1 MQEAKEKIEADVA
14 ALNVKIQSQLA
25 EKHSLELHCASLGS
39 HLDQEKEKSRTL
51 AHEVDKL
58 TAAKNLLSGHMD
70 YLVKTQEQMKMLLDK
85 DRLTI
90 KALEV
95 ENLKLNA
102 MCSDLRVQITKGLKE
117 QIKQSERT
125 VVAYEARDK
134 SRDLLKL
141 MTEST
146 RKAAGLLEAVKK
158 ENIMLKAKINESERL
173 QQDQIAS
180 K

>member
-1 MQEAKEKIEADVA
+1 
-14 ALNVKIQSQLA
+14 
-25 EKHSLELHCASLGS
+25 
-39 HLDQEKEKSRTL
+39 
-51 AHEVDKL
+51 
-58 TAAKNLLSGHMD
+58 MD

-90 KALEV
+90 KALEE
-95 ENLKLNA
+95 ENPKLKA
-102 MCSDLRVQITKGLKE
+102 TCSDLRVQITKGLKE

-134 SRDLLKL
+134 SRNYLKL

-146 RKAAGLLEAVKK
+146 RKATTLLEVVKK
-158 ENIMLKAKINESERL
+158 ENDMLKAKINDFERL

>member
-1 MQEAKEKIEADVA
+1 VQEAKEKIEADVA
-14 ALNVKIQSQLA
+14 ALNVKLQSQLA
-25 EKHSLELHCASLGS
+25 EKHSLELHYASLGS

-51 AHEVDKL
+51 AHEVDKR
-58 TAAKNLLSGHMD
+58 TAAKGLLSGHMD
-70 YLVKTQEQMKMLLDK
+70 YLVKTQEQMKMFLDK

-90 KALEV
+90 KALEE

-102 MCSDLRVQITKGLKE
+102 TCSDLRVQITKDLKE

-134 SRDLLKL
+134 SRDLLKM
-141 MTEST
+141 MTESS
-146 RKAAGLLEAVKK
+146 RKEAALLKAVKK
-158 ENIMLKAKINESERL
+158 ENIMLKAKINEFECL
-173 QQDQIAS
+173 QPDQIAS

>member
-1 MQEAKEKIEADVA
+1 VA

-25 EKHSLELHCASLGS
+25 EKHSLELHCSSLGS

-58 TAAKNLLSGHMD
+58 TAAKGLLSGHMN

-102 MCSDLRVQITKGLKE
+102 TCSDLRVQITKGLKE
-117 QIKQSERT
+117 QSERT

-158 ENIMLKAKINESERL
+158 ENIMLKAKINEFEHL

>member
-1 MQEAKEKIEADVA
+1 VQEAKEKIEANVA
-14 ALNVKIQSQLA
+14 TLNVKIQSQLA
-25 EKHSLELHCASLGS
+25 KTHSLKLHCASPSS
-39 HLDQEKEKSRTL
+39 HLDQEKEKSQTL

-58 TAAKNLLSGHMD
+58 MAAKGLLSGHMD
-70 YLVKTQEQMKMLLDK
+70 YLVKMQEQMKMLLDK

-90 KALEV
+90 KALEE
-95 ENLKLNA
+95 ENQKLKA
-102 MCSDLRVQITKGLKE
+102 TCSDLRVQITKGLKE

-134 SRDLLKL
+134 SRDYLKL

-146 RKAAGLLEAVKK
+146 RKATALLEVVKK
-158 ENIMLKAKINESERL
+158 ENNMLKAKINDFERL
-173 QQDQIAS
+173 QQDQTAS